1 MINFKVYKSGISIDC
16 DYDYEALKIL
26 DFNKLDNKKDTNYRN
41 KLVRIRDE
49 IEDYLNLVTRNEDDE
64 LAIALAAGRFAT
76 MKLTQLT
83 GEIETKKFVNE
94 CIITTL
100 KR

>member
-1 MINFKVYKSGISIDC
+1 MGQLI
-16 DYDYEALKIL
+16 KI
-26 DFNKLDNKKDTNYRN
+26 DFNNLDNKKDTNYRN

-49 IEDYLNLVTRNEDDE
+49 IEDYLNLVSINENDE

-100 KR
+100 KK

>member
-1 MINFKVYKSGISIDC
+1 MGQLI
-16 DYDYEALKIL
+16 KI
-26 DFNKLDNKKDTNYRN
+26 DFNNLDNKKDTNYRN

-49 IEDYLNLVTRNEDDE
+49 IEDYLNLVSRNEKDE

-100 KR
+100 KK

>member
-1 MINFKVYKSGISIDC
+1 MGQLI
-16 DYDYEALKIL
+16 KI
-26 DFNKLDNKKDTNYRN
+26 DFNNLDNKKDTNYRN

-49 IEDYLNLVTRNEDDE
+49 IEDYLDLVSRNENDE
-64 LAIALAAGRFAT
+64 LAIAFAAGRFAT

-100 KR
+100 KK

>member
-1 MINFKVYKSGISIDC
+1 MGQLI
-16 DYDYEALKIL
+16 KI
-26 DFNKLDNKKDTNYRN
+26 DFNNLENKKDTNYRN

-49 IEDYLNLVTRNEDDE
+49 IEDYLNLVSRNEKDE

-100 KR
+100 KK

>member
-1 MINFKVYKSGISIDC
+1 MGQLI
-16 DYDYEALKIL
+16 KI

-49 IEDYLNLVTRNEDDE
+49 IEDYLNLVSRNENDE

-83 GEIETKKFVNE
+83 GENETKKFVNE

-100 KR
+100 KK

>member
-1 MINFKVYKSGISIDC
+1 MGQLIKINF
-16 DYDYEALKIL
+16 
-26 DFNKLDNKKDTNYRN
+26 NNLDNKKDKNYRN

-49 IEDYLNLVTRNEDDE
+49 IEDYLNLVSRNENDD

-83 GEIETKKFVNE
+83 GETETKKFIHE

-100 KR
+100 KK

>member
-1 MINFKVYKSGISIDC
+1 MGKLIKIDFK
-16 DYDYEALKIL
+16 
-26 DFNKLDNKKDTNYRN
+26 KLHNKKDTNYRN

-100 KR
+100 KSRC

>member
-1 MINFKVYKSGISIDC
+1 MINFQVYKSGVLINGV
-16 DYDYEALKIL
+16 YDYEALKIT
-26 DFNKLDNKKDTNYRN
+26 DFNNLDNKKDKNYRN

-49 IEDYLNLVTRNEDDE
+49 IEDYLNLVSRNENDE

-76 MKLTQLT
+76 MKLTKLT

-100 KR
+100 KK

>member
-1 MINFKVYKSGISIDC
+1 MGQLIKINF
-16 DYDYEALKIL
+16 
-26 DFNKLDNKKDTNYRN
+26 NNLDNKKDKNYKN

-49 IEDYLNLVTRNEDDE
+49 IEDYLNLVSRNENDE
-64 LAIALAAGRFAT
+64 LSIALAAGRFAT

-100 KR
+100 KK

>member
-1 MINFKVYKSGISIDC
+1 MGKLIKIDFK
-16 DYDYEALKIL
+16 
-26 DFNKLDNKKDTNYRN
+26 KLENKKDTNYRN

-49 IEDYLNLVTRNEDDE
+49 IEDYLNLVSRNENDE

-76 MKLTQLT
+76 MKLTKLT

-100 KR
+100 KK

>member
-1 MINFKVYKSGISIDC
+1 MGQLI
-16 DYDYEALKIL
+16 KI
-26 DFNKLDNKKDTNYRN
+26 DFNNLDNKKDTNYRN

-49 IEDYLNLVTRNEDDE
+49 IEDYLNLVSRNENDE
-64 LAIALAAGRFAT
+64 LAIALAEGRFAA

>member
-1 MINFKVYKSGISIDC
+1 MGKLIKIDFK
-16 DYDYEALKIL
+16 
-26 DFNKLDNKKDTNYRN
+26 KLHNKKDTNYRN

-49 IEDYLNLVTRNEDDE
+49 IEDYLNFVSRNENDE

-100 KR
+100 KK

>member
-1 MINFKVYKSGISIDC
+1 MGKLIKIDFK
-16 DYDYEALKIL
+16 
-26 DFNKLDNKKDTNYRN
+26 KLDNKKDTNYRN

-49 IEDYLNLVTRNEDDE
+49 IEDYLNLVSTNENDE

-100 KR
+100 KK

>member
-1 MINFKVYKSGISIDC
+1 MGQLV
-16 DYDYEALKIL
+16 KI
-26 DFNKLDNKKDTNYRN
+26 DFNKLDNKKVTNYRN

-49 IEDYLNLVTRNEDDE
+49 IEDYLNLVTRNENDE

-100 KR
+100 KK

>member
-1 MINFKVYKSGISIDC
+1 
-16 DYDYEALKIL
+16 
-26 DFNKLDNKKDTNYRN
+26 
-41 KLVRIRDE
+41 LVS
-49 IEDYLNLVTRNEDDE
+49 RNENDE

-83 GEIETKKFVNE
+83 GENETKKFVNE

-100 KR
+100 KN

>member
-1 MINFKVYKSGISIDC
+1 MGKLIKIDFK
-16 DYDYEALKIL
+16 
-26 DFNKLDNKKDTNYRN
+26 KLDNKKDTNYRN

-49 IEDYLNLVTRNEDDE
+49 IEDYLDLVSRNENDE

-76 MKLTQLT
+76 IKLTQLT

-100 KR
+100 KK

>member
-1 MINFKVYKSGISIDC
+1 MGQLI
-16 DYDYEALKIL
+16 KI
-26 DFNKLDNKKDTNYRN
+26 DFNNLDNKKDKIYRN

-49 IEDYLNLVTRNEDDE
+49 IEDYLNLVSRKENDE
-64 LAIALAAGRFAT
+64 LAIALAAGRFAA

>member
-1 MINFKVYKSGISIDC
+1 MGQLI
-16 DYDYEALKIL
+16 KI
-26 DFNKLDNKKDTNYRN
+26 DFNNLDNNKDKNYKN

-49 IEDYLNLVTRNEDDE
+49 IENYLNLVSSNENDE
-64 LAIALAAGRFAT
+64 LAIALAAGRFAA

-83 GEIETKKFVNE
+83 GETETKNFVNE

-100 KR
+100 KN

>member
-1 MINFKVYKSGISIDC
+1 MGQLI
-16 DYDYEALKIL
+16 KI
-26 DFNKLDNKKDTNYRN
+26 DFNKLDNKKVTNYRN

-49 IEDYLNLVTRNEDDE
+49 IEDYLNLVTRNEKDE

-83 GEIETKKFVNE
+83 GEIESKKFVNE

-100 KR
+100 KK

>member
-1 MINFKVYKSGISIDC
+1 MGQLI
-16 DYDYEALKIL
+16 KI
-26 DFNKLDNKKDTNYRN
+26 DFNNLHNKKDTNYRN

-49 IEDYLNLVTRNEDDE
+49 IEDYLNLVSTNANDE

-83 GEIETKKFVNE
+83 GETETKKFVNE

-100 KR
+100 KK

>member
-1 MINFKVYKSGISIDC
+1 MGQLIKIDFK
-16 DYDYEALKIL
+16 
-26 DFNKLDNKKDTNYRN
+26 KLDNKKDTNYRN

-49 IEDYLNLVTRNEDDE
+49 IEDYLNLVSRNEKDE

-100 KR
+100 KK

>member
-1 MINFKVYKSGISIDC
+1 MGQLI
-16 DYDYEALKIL
+16 KI
-26 DFNKLDNKKDTNYRN
+26 DFNNLHDEKDNNYKN

-49 IEDYLNLVTRNEDDE
+49 IEDYLNLVSINENDE

>member
-1 MINFKVYKSGISIDC
+1 MGKLIKIDFK
-16 DYDYEALKIL
+16 
-26 DFNKLDNKKDTNYRN
+26 KLDNKKDTNYRN

-49 IEDYLNLVTRNEDDE
+49 IEDYLNLVTRNENDE

-100 KR
+100 KK

>member
-1 MINFKVYKSGISIDC
+1 MGQLI
-16 DYDYEALKIL
+16 KI
-26 DFNKLDNKKDTNYRN
+26 DFNNLDNKKDKNYRN

-49 IEDYLNLVTRNEDDE
+49 IEDYLNLVSRNENDE
-64 LAIALAAGRFAT
+64 LAISLAAGRFAT

>member
-1 MINFKVYKSGISIDC
+1 MGQLI
-16 DYDYEALKIL
+16 KI
-26 DFNKLDNKKDTNYRN
+26 DFNNLDNKKDKNYRN

-49 IEDYLNLVTRNEDDE
+49 IEDYLNLVSRNEKDE

-100 KR
+100 KK